1 MTVEKVV
8 NIDNSAMTRYH
19 FAGFK
24 VSDVC
29 LQEEAAGPCTTKTLL
44 DQPTADFANGGRR
57 RVDAV
62 SLAIFKARKPV
73 GVATASYTYICVN
86 HFRTEYQNERQNAI
100 LITLKVLPR
109 SACVQ

>member
-1 MTVEKVV
+1 MTIEIVV
-8 NIDNSAMTRYH
+8 NIDNSAMTRHH

-57 RVDAV
+57 RADAV

-86 HFRTEYQNERQNAI
+86 LFHTEYQNERQNAI
-100 LITLKVLPR
+100 LMTLKVLHR
-109 SACVQ
+109 SENVQ